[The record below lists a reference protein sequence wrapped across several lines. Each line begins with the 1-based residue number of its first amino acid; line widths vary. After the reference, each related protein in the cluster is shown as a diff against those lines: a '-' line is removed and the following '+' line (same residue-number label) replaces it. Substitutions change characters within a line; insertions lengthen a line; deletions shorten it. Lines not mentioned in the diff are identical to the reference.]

1 MYQALADTVCGS
13 LHARDH
19 PAFKPAHPLIIVLSH
34 VLPAYGLPVFTQH
47 LCSRPL
53 RTPYAGGGAL
63 VWPPPAVL
71 PSTNYAA
78 GLLGQGGSAPGG
90 GDVDRNDLV
99 LEEVASR

>member
-1 MYQALADTVCGS
+1 MRESPCSRPPRIQASASTDYC
-13 LHARDH
+13 A
-19 PAFKPAHPLIIVLSH
+19 LSRAAC
-34 VLPAYGLPVFTQH
+34 LRATCIQH

-90 GDVDRNDLV
+90 GGVDRNDLV